1 MARIV
6 GAATYFVAF
15 PLLYALSVVAGRAT
29 RLAGSEVS
37 LVWPAAAVGVIWM
50 LATSTRGTRERIT
63 HVVLLGLVAYS
74 TNVATGATPILSA
87 WFVLVNIVLSL
98 VTVAVLRYRRNEVVL
113 RDPADLARL
122 AAAVA
127 VGTCSAAVLATG
139 YFAVAKGADM
149 FETFALFAVRNGVT
163 ALLGVAIWLR
173 LRDVSWKRPR
183 TPVGAVLEALLA
195 MVAVGCVFVW
205 TFWPNHGIP
214 MAFIA
219 LVPAIWLTLRYSTT
233 VSTVFLTL
241 AGIWIIYATLADR
254 GPLIVLTLSLY
265 RDSRMRLIRQLKQA
279 RDRAD
284 RDSELLGAVLDSI
297 HDSVVVI
304 DAHGAVILQNARSA
318 GSGLVDDVV
327 AAFDGPHV
335 HVVCRWRGRPPAQR
349 HRHRSARPPRHRTGH
364 GPAGA
369 SGRPGRPGV
378 PRCHRATSERPC
390 SA

>member
-127 VGTCSAAVLATG
+127 VGTCSGAVLATG

-183 TPVGAVLEALLA
+183 TSVGAVLEALLA
-195 MVAVGCVFVW
+195 IAANGVRSSWLASDTNWRTRVSLWWRAVS
-205 TFWPNHGIP
+205 
-214 MAFIA
+214 A
-219 LVPAIWLTLRYSTT
+219 PAIRS
-233 VSTVFLTL
+233 S
-241 AGIWIIYATLADR
+241 
-254 GPLIVLTLSLY
+254 
-265 RDSRMRLIRQLKQA
+265 IRF
-279 RDRAD
+279 
-284 RDSELLGAVLDSI
+284 
-297 HDSVVVI
+297 
-304 DAHGAVILQNARSA
+304 SA
-318 GSGLVDDVV
+318 EPS
-327 AAFDGPHV
+327 
-335 HVVCRWRGRPPAQR
+335 
-349 HRHRSARPPRHRTGH
+349 
-364 GPAGA
+364 
-369 SGRPGRPGV
+369 
-378 PRCHRATSERPC
+378 
-390 SA
+390 